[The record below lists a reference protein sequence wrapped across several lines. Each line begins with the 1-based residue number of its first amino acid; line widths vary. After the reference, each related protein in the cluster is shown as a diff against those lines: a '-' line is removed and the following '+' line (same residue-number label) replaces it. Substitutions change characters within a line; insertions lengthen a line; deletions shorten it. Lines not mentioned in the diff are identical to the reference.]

1 MFLVTAAEQRA
12 ADASFSKTTGL
23 PTILLME
30 QAAVALAEAVYNI
43 VRKTDSSTEGDC
55 DCKIGLSRPRT
66 RTRTRK
72 IKNIAILCGC
82 GNNGGDGYALA
93 RHLVTDSCHLP
104 ADLRQHIKVYEYL
117 PQRERLGD
125 AALNRSGYL
134 LCGGE
139 IAPLAELTA
148 DATTL
153 YVDAVWG
160 TGYKA
165 GRPVDAEFRTAA
177 ITVNSAKQGGA
188 TVLAVDI
195 PSGLEADTGKA
206 SETAILADS
215 TITFG
220 YGKPGLYINQGRR
233 HCGHVKVASL
243 TIPLDAA
250 KNSVGEQNPPTS
262 TASATLSASV
272 SAKGSGFASPYGK
285 QPFCRRILPE
295 LDDFVRLLQPRRRD
309 SYKGTNG
316 NAAIIAGDQG
326 MSGAAALAAAGAWQ
340 SGPGK
345 VFAWVGRSAETAI
358 LSYNPAVLASERPS
372 ELTDVELRS
381 RVTDYLNNLGD
392 PAKAACLVGPGLNI
406 NSALE
411 TIIEVVLAWPGQTV
425 FDASALTALSLKP
438 AYWLELIQ
446 KRQAAGLS
454 KPLFT
459 PHLGEY
465 KCLLKATAALPD
477 KAEMLKSENDLSLE
491 AEALAEIWQANI
503 LVKGT
508 YSFLTGFDDK
518 IVYLPYGNSAL
529 AHAGSGDLLAGTI
542 VGLAAQGH
550 RLPVAAALG
559 AFLCG
564 RAAEMYIANGG
575 SPRCFFWQEQLR
587 LMRQIMAE
595 LESMQCNRL

>member
-55 DCKIGLSRPRT
+55 DCKIGLSRPGVRART
-66 RTRTRK
+66 RE

-104 ADLRQHIKVYEYL
+104 ADLRRHIKVYEYL
-117 PQRERLGD
+117 PQRKRLGD

-165 GRPVDAEFRTAA
+165 GRPVDAEFRAAA

-206 SETAILADS
+206 SEIAILADS

-220 YGKPGLYINQGRR
+220 YGKPGLYINQGRH
-233 HCGHVKVASL
+233 HCGHVKVAPL

-272 SAKGSGFASPYGK
+272 SAKGSGFASPDGK

-295 LDDFVRLLQPRRRD
+295 LDDFVRLLQPRQRD

-316 NAAIIAGDQG
+316 NAAIIAGDPG

-372 ELTDVELRS
+372 ELTDAELRS
-381 RVTDYLNNLGD
+381 RVTDYLTNLGD
-392 PAKAACLVGPGLNI
+392 PAKVACLVGPGLNI

-411 TIIEVVLAWPGQTV
+411 TIIEAVLAWPGQTV

-438 AYWLELIQ
+438 VYWLELIQ

-465 KCLLKATAALPD
+465 KCLLKATAALPE

-518 IVYLPYGNSAL
+518 IVYLPYGNYAL
-529 AHAGSGDLLAGTI
+529 AHAGSGDLLSGTI

-564 RAAEMYIANGG
+564 RAAEIYIANGG

-595 LESMQCNRL
+595 LESGTMT